1 MTVHDAVVIGGGP
14 AGATAARV
22 LAERGARVVLLEKH
36 ALPRYKTCGGG
47 VVGRALSVLPPAAAQ
62 TVEHACH
69 VAEMNLGD
77 GLTVRTRRA
86 EPLISMVMRD
96 RFDAALVEAARGAR
110 ATVRA
115 SCPARD
121 LASRDDTV
129 EVATDDGLV
138 TTRYVIVADGATSPM
153 AARLGWR
160 PAPRRAPAL
169 EAEVAVSAATFAR
182 FAAAARFDFAAVPGG
197 YGWVFPKR
205 AHLSIGVA
213 ATRAGHGDLHE
224 VLARYLAALDLG
236 PLEGIERHGFL
247 IPLRPRDDGLT
258 RGRVLL
264 AGDAA
269 GLADPLTGEGITA
282 ALESGAL
289 AARAVLAGGAPA
301 AVSSRYET
309 ALAPLRRDLRV
320 GRALAHLLYAQP
332 RARRWLFRHLGQPL
346 GEGVTEVLM
355 GHTTYAGILGRPR
368 SYRHLLRALR
378 WR

>member
-160 PAPRRAPAL
+160 PAPR
-169 EAEVAVSAATFAR
+169 
-182 FAAAARFDFAAVPGG
+182 
-197 YGWVFPKR
+197 
-205 AHLSIGVA
+205 
-213 ATRAGHGDLHE
+213 
-224 VLARYLAALDLG
+224 
-236 PLEGIERHGFL
+236 
-247 IPLRPRDDGLT
+247 
-258 RGRVLL
+258 
-264 AGDAA
+264 
-269 GLADPLTGEGITA
+269 
-282 ALESGAL
+282 
-289 AARAVLAGGAPA
+289 
-301 AVSSRYET
+301 
-309 ALAPLRRDLRV
+309 
-320 GRALAHLLYAQP
+320 
-332 RARRWLFRHLGQPL
+332 
-346 GEGVTEVLM
+346 
-355 GHTTYAGILGRPR
+355 
-368 SYRHLLRALR
+368 
-378 WR
+378 